1 MPSLNYF
8 PDGEAIREF
17 FEPAVK
23 SPSIPLCKREM
34 TTDSP
39 LWPLARRASDPEGK
53 GELKGIFL
61 KLWLNWG
68 RTIPEIKQKCEDLTM
83 RWEDD
88 LKIRV
93 INYSYNLTL
102 FSAPNPYQ
110 AKAQ

>member
-23 SPSIPLCKREM
+23 SPSIPLCKRGM

-53 GELKGIFL
+53 GELEGIFL

-68 RTIPEIKQKCEDLTM
+68 LTM
-83 RWEDD
+83 KSPRRWNGSLLVEGKTTEDSMES
-88 LKIRV
+88 R
-93 INYSYNLTL
+93 
-102 FSAPNPYQ
+102 
-110 AKAQ
+110 

>member
-23 SPSIPLCKREM
+23 SPSIPLCKRGM

-53 GELKGIFL
+53 GELEGIFL

-68 RTIPEIKQKCEDLTM
+68 NTFRKACKMDSYRVAKKQSLPPVDL
-83 RWEDD
+83 
-88 LKIRV
+88 
-93 INYSYNLTL
+93 S
-102 FSAPNPYQ
+102 P
-110 AKAQ
+110 